1 VRSNISPR
9 SVQNPKIPGR
19 DDAEIIRYLIS
30 RYKLRAATC
39 LTITATAAAE
49 PLTEDYHSGDDL
61 KGFLDAKS
69 VKSHAIS
76 D

>member
-1 VRSNISPR
+1 
-9 SVQNPKIPGR
+9 
-19 DDAEIIRYLIS
+19 
-30 RYKLRAATC
+30 

>member
-1 VRSNISPR
+1 MSTVAHPSPVGG
-9 SVQNPKIPGR
+9 SHSGKQQLEYKV
-19 DDAEIIRYLIS
+19 S